1 MRKLT
6 FELEFITPAFIG
18 NAQQQAELRPASFV
32 GLLRWWWRVIL
43 ATYLNNSEEIFKYEA
58 ELFGSQEKTAK
69 IMVRTKG
76 HVSTVDILKDR
87 REPIYMLGMGAKGRT
102 CIPSGSKFYLEVIYR
117 EVSEQLVRS
126 LVNLAINFSGIGY
139 RARKGFGNMKSK
151 EEPLSLKLLSR
162 DYWSEILSK
171 DKIFKNIPKN
181 GSGFNELPNL
191 NNLRVLRYQRAFD
204 NWEDAI
210 RFLGNLYRNVRLKND
225 RTYEY
230 KTGIAQY
237 IRSNP
242 IPKSIELKNYVFG
255 LPIMYQSRSLEK
267 RQQNNKPIRPQ
278 AQLNWSTQ
286 RRQENEER
294 GDRRRGS
301 PFIFLVKED
310 GFYVLAFMC
319 RFLPEGANFLL
330 QTKGKYWDI
339 LGTRRP
345 GRENLPYSEEKFRRD
360 FEDAVSRLKS
370 VGFVEVKV

>member
-151 EEPLSLKLLSR
+151 EEPPSLRLLSR

-171 DKIFKNIPKN
+171 DNIFKNIPKN
-181 GSGFNELPNL
+181 
-191 NNLRVLRYQRAFD
+191 
-204 NWEDAI
+204 
-210 RFLGNLYRNVRLKND
+210 
-225 RTYEY
+225 
-230 KTGIAQY
+230 
-237 IRSNP
+237 
-242 IPKSIELKNYVFG
+242 
-255 LPIMYQSRSLEK
+255 
-267 RQQNNKPIRPQ
+267 
-278 AQLNWSTQ
+278 
-286 RRQENEER
+286 
-294 GDRRRGS
+294 
-301 PFIFLVKED
+301 
-310 GFYVLAFMC
+310 
-319 RFLPEGANFLL
+319 
-330 QTKGKYWDI
+330 
-339 LGTRRP
+339 
-345 GRENLPYSEEKFRRD
+345 
-360 FEDAVSRLKS
+360 
-370 VGFVEVKV
+370 